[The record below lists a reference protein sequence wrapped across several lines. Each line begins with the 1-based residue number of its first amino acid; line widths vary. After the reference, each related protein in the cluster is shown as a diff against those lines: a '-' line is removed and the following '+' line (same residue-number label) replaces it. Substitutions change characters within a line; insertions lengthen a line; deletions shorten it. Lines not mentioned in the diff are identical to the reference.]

1 MKTATIIIAVLAL
14 TLTACAGTA
23 FNWDSAR
30 QIKAGMN
37 EHEVTA
43 LMGDP
48 YLVKSQ
54 NGAITWVWSYA
65 DAFAGAKSVSV
76 VFVDGKVAEPPP
88 IPTSFK

>member
-1 MKTATIIIAVLAL
+1 MKIAAAL
-14 TLTACAGTA
+14 LLTLCLTACAGTA

-30 QIKAGMN
+30 QIKPGMN
-37 EHEVTA
+37 EQEVEA
-43 LMGDP
+43 LMGAP
-48 YLVKSQ
+48 YLVRSQ
-54 NGAITWVWSYA
+54 HGGITWVWSYA